1 MAVRPLY
8 NGSARVSVDN
18 NPADPALLF
27 RYTFRAKVGA
37 APATGDEN
45 ISNTTFQVEAG
56 QSLTIHYDI
65 RKFGPGVAAEAP
77 TSASILAI
85 RETEDGVVEASHN
98 PDVAAGLPTTGSFTF
113 TPPQP
118 GTFWLKLRFQH
129 VNAIGTILWEADNN
143 NIFNRNA
150 ASVITRRFTAD
161 KARIRGGGRL
171 NSITITERGN
181 AAPPKFA
188 TTMKADE
195 SDVEEAVRFDPVWAA
210 NPLSLSGNTLRR
222 KNRRNGTTT
231 IDSSTAL
238 FATGAN
244 DFAVHLLNFP
254 AGERSYDAVFECDVN
269 SSIHNGN
276 TPQYSGL
283 AAQEASGAWM
293 HFVGV
298 GAGLTLED
306 FKTIAKLNA
315 FTLDSTTTLPFI
327 FFNNTAD
334 YSENASGVPQGAED
348 FSYIATAENMQ
359 GKAGGLKNSRNELLK
374 GVFVFCEVTHEQSG
388 AVRDSWGLDNASFK
402 TNAAGWSTASR
413 VVTVSTPPSGVHKVV
428 AQTYFPVSSLGNAAI
443 RKLLATRTEGG
454 SPAGADAGKDWI
466 APANFTASIVIFKSP
481 TKGGEPNVV
490 TIKVYDKAAL
500 KDADFDPPVKVYKN
514 GSATLWASLVV
525 TKRSG
530 VSGVYDVFLT
540 SDAVAA
546 GASDFYEIAVEVTVG
561 GFLKVFGAT
570 LTAIPFDLPLH
581 AHRAGDGSKFIEVPE
596 MDQAGNPL
604 F

>member
-1 MAVRPLY
+1 MAARPLW

-27 RYTFRAKVGA
+27 RYTFKAKVGA
-37 APATGDEN
+37 APVVGDEN
-45 ISNTTFQVEAG
+45 IDNTTFQVRAG
-56 QSLTIHYDI
+56 TALTIFYDL
-65 RKFGPGVAAEAP
+65 RKFGAGVESESPSQATIAV
-77 TSASILAI
+77 L
-85 RETEDGVVEASHN
+85 RDDGVIEQTEALN
-98 PDVAAGLPTTGSFTF
+98 LGPGLPVTGSFSF
-113 TPPQP
+113 TPANP
-118 GTFWLKLRFQH
+118 GTYWLRLFMRSANPTGGDFWS
-129 VNAIGTILWEADNN
+129 ANN
-143 NIFNRNA
+143 DELFVRIA
-150 ASVITRRFTAD
+150 VSAITRRFTAD
-161 KARIRGGGRL
+161 KARIRAGGVL
-171 NSITITERGN
+171 NSLTITERGN
-181 AAPPKFA
+181 AAPAKFA
-188 TTMKADE
+188 PTMKADE
-195 SDVEEAVRFDPVWAA
+195 SDVEEAVRFDPAWAA
-210 NPLSLSGNTLRR
+210 NPLTLSGNTLRR

-238 FATGAN
+238 FGAGVN

-293 HFVGV
+293 HFEAPGV
-298 GAGLTLED
+298 GLTLED
-306 FKTIAKLNA
+306 FKTVAKLNT
-315 FTLDSTTTLPFI
+315 FTLDSTTTLPSI

-348 FSYIATAENMQ
+348 FSFIATAENIQ

-413 VVTVSTPPSGVHKVV
+413 VVTVSTPPSGVHKIT

-481 TKGGEPNVV
+481 TKGGELNVV
-490 TIKVYDKAAL
+490 TIKVYDKALL

-514 GSATLWASLVV
+514 GSPTLWASLVV
-525 TKRSG
+525 TKRPG

-546 GASDFYEIAVEVTVG
+546 GESDFYEIAAEVTLG

-570 LTAIPFDLPLH
+570 LTAIPFDLPSH
-581 AHRAGDGSKFIEVPE
+581 GHRAGDGSKFIEVPE
-596 MDQAGNPL
+596 MDKDGNPL